1 MRKISYFILIL
12 ILVLTVNGCSIK
24 TKEVKNQVEN
34 KYLTVKANEDN
45 SIILDTSNITS
56 TATFVNY
63 NDDGIIIQFILVRGT
78 DNKVRIALNTCQ
90 VCNPSPKAYFI
101 QEGEYLVCQNCG
113 TKFHINKIGIEK
125 GGCNPTPVE
134 EKQEEDNKIII
145 NKDYVDTF
153 KSKFKNLKEKT
164 KQKGVNYE

>member
-1 MRKISYFILIL
+1 MKKISQLILIL
-12 ILVLTVNGCSIK
+12 ILVLTVNGCSTK
-24 TKEVKNQVEN
+24 TKETKKQRN

-45 SIILDTSNITS
+45 NIILDTSNITS

-63 NDDGIIIQFILVRGT
+63 DDEGIIIQLILVRGT

-125 GGCNPTPVE
+125 GGCIQLQQKKN
-134 EKQEEDNKIII
+134 KKKIIKLLLVKI
-145 NKDYVDTF
+145 IQILL
-153 KSKFKNLKEKT
+153 NLSLKILK
-164 KQKGVNYE
+164 KKLNRKV

>member
-1 MRKISYFILIL
+1 MRQISYLILIL
-12 ILVLTVNGCSIK
+12 ILVLTVNGCSTK
-24 TKEVKNQVEN
+24 TKEAKKQVEN
-34 KYLTVKANEDN
+34 KYITVKANEDN
-45 SIILDTSNITS
+45 NIILDTSKITS

-63 NDDGIIIQFILVRGT
+63 DDDGIIIQFILVRGT
-78 DNKVRIALNTCQ
+78 DGKVRIALNTCQ

-145 NKDYVDTF
+145 SKDYIDTF
-153 KSKFKNLKEKT
+153 KSKFKNLKEKI
-164 KQKGVNYE
+164 K

>member
-1 MRKISYFILIL
+1 MKKISQLILIL
-12 ILVLTVNGCSIK
+12 ILVLTVNGCSTK
-24 TKEVKNQVEN
+24 TKETKN

-45 SIILDTSNITS
+45 NIILDTSNITS

-63 NDDGIIIQFILVRGT
+63 DDQGIIIQLILVRGT
-78 DNKVRIALNTCQ
+78 DNKVRIALNTCL

-113 TKFHINKIGIEK
+113 TNFHINKIGIEK

-145 NKDYVDTF
+145 SKDYIDTF
-153 KSKFKNLKEKT
+153 KSKFKDLKEKT
-164 KQKGVNYE
+164 KQKGVKL

>member
-1 MRKISYFILIL
+1 MVVVLKLRK
-12 ILVLTVNGCSIK
+12 
-24 TKEVKNQVEN
+24 QRN
-34 KYLTVKANEDN
+34 KYITVKANEDN
-45 SIILDTSNITS
+45 NIILDTSNITS

-63 NDDGIIIQFILVRGT
+63 DDECIIIQFILVRGT

-125 GGCNPTPVE
+125 GWWNHLLVTHESSPTGRMLGMSCTEMDCRVVHLRFSNSTAT
-134 EKQEEDNKIII
+134 DH
-145 NKDYVDTF
+145 
-153 KSKFKNLKEKT
+153 SAL
-164 KQKGVNYE
+164 

>member
-1 MRKISYFILIL
+1 MKKISQLILIL
-12 ILVLTVNGCSIK
+12 ILILTVNGCSTK
-24 TKEVKNQVEN
+24 TKETKKQIEN

-45 SIILDTSNITS
+45 NIILDTSNITS

-63 NDDGIIIQFILVRGT
+63 DDEGIIIQFILVRGT

-125 GGCNPTPVE
+125 EGCNPTPVE
-134 EKQEEDNKIII
+134 KNKKKIIKLLLVKI
-145 NKDYVDTF
+145 MQILL
-153 KSKFKNLKEKT
+153 NLSLKILK
-164 KQKGVNYE
+164 KKLNRKV

>member
-1 MRKISYFILIL
+1 MKKISYLILIL
-12 ILVLTVNGCSIK
+12 ILVLTVNGCSTK
-24 TKEVKNQVEN
+24 TKEVKKQVEN
-34 KYLTVKANEDN
+34 KYITVKANEDN
-45 SIILDTSNITS
+45 NIILDTSNITS

-78 DNKVRIALNTCQ
+78 DGKVRIALNTCQ
-90 VCNPSPKAYFI
+90 VCNPSPKSYFI

-153 KSKFKNLKEKT
+153 KSKFKNHKEKT
-164 KQKGVNYE
+164 K

>member
-1 MRKISYFILIL
+1 MKKISYLILIL

-24 TKEVKNQVEN
+24 TKETKKQVEN
-34 KYLTVKANEDN
+34 KYITVKANEDN
-45 SIILDTSNITS
+45 NIILDTSKITS

-63 NDDGIIIQFILVRGT
+63 DDDGIIIQFILVRGT
-78 DNKVRIALNTCQ
+78 DNKVRIVLNTCQ
-90 VCNPSPKAYFI
+90 VCNHSPKVYFI

-164 KQKGVNYE
+164 K